1 MKSKMWLFYALTT
14 MIFFGIWGAL
24 IEIPEKSGFPAT
36 LSFSVWAVT
45 MIIPSV
51 FALRAIQ
58 WRVDFHKKAIFHGL
72 MAGFLGA
79 GGQLLLF
86 IALITGPAY
95 LVFPFV
101 SLAPVVTI
109 ILSYVFLKER
119 VTHLGWIGI
128 VIAAIALPLLSYQ
141 PPAGDSTS
149 GYFFIVLSLIVLC
162 AWGTQQVFIKKAN
175 EHMRSQSIFFYMMIT
190 GIMVVPIALMMT
202 DFTQEINWGFR
213 GPYLASIIQ
222 LLNAVGA
229 LTMVFAFRYG
239 RAMIVSPLMYVGAP
253 VITIIISLAIYAVI
267 PHTVVLIGMIMAI
280 IAVFVLSWEE
290 ARAEEQVKGK

>member
-14 MIFFGIWGAL
+14 MVFFGVWGAL
-24 IEIPEKSGFPAT
+24 IEIPEKTGFPAT

-45 MIIPSV
+45 MIIPSA
-51 FALRAIQ
+51 FALRAIKWQ
-58 WRVDFHKKAIFHGL
+58 VDFHRKAIFHGL

-109 ILSYVFLKER
+109 ILSYIFLKER
-119 VTHLGWIGI
+119 VTKLGWAGI
-128 VIAAIALPLLSYQ
+128 VTAAIALPLLSYQ
-141 PPAGDSTS
+141 PPAGDAAT
-149 GYFFIVLSLIVLC
+149 GYLFIILSLIVLF

-175 EHMRSQSIFFYMMIT
+175 EHMKSQSIFFYMMIT
-190 GIMVVPIALMMT
+190 GLLVIPIALLMT
-202 DFTQEINWGFR
+202 DFSQEINWGFS
-213 GPYLASIIQ
+213 GPYLAAMIQ
-222 LLNAVGA
+222 LLNAIGA

-253 VITIIISLAIYAVI
+253 VITIVLSLAIYAVI
-267 PHTVVLIGMIMAI
+267 PHIVVTIGMMLAI
-280 IAVFVLSWEE
+280 IAVFILSWEE
-290 ARAEEQVKGK
+290 SRAEEQVK